1 MMLTASGVASVVGA
15 TTRPG
20 ALSAPLRD
28 RFERVY
34 HVDFYSEDELKII
47 LERSASRLDL
57 SIEPAAAAELARRSR
72 GTPRTA
78 NRLLL
83 WVRDFSQARRD
94 GTISHET
101 TREALAMEAVDEAG
115 LDALDRHYLRTII
128 EQYGGGPV
136 GVEAVAATMNE
147 ESDTLVDV
155 IEPYLLRTG
164 FVQRTRGGRRAAPAA
179 YAHLSLQ
186 IPEGLQRDLW
196 SAAGESTETGS
207 PAGESG

>member
-1 MMLTASGVASVVGA
+1 MFTQTHSYLEHKHKLTTTDDTRTTTSGRRNRQGLQSACVPSVDRPDDKANASDLWSIRSQR
-15 TTRPG
+15 RPFVRRQL
-20 ALSAPLRD
+20 LSQT
-28 RFERVY
+28 
-34 HVDFYSEDELKII
+34 
-47 LERSASRLDL
+47 LDL
-57 SIEPAAAAELARRSR
+57 LSEVLGFR
-72 GTPRTA
+72 
-78 NRLLL
+78 
-83 WVRDFSQARRD
+83 
-94 GTISHET
+94 
-101 TREALAMEAVDEAG
+101 

-164 FVQRTRGGRRAAPAA
+164 FVQRTRGGRRASPAA
-179 YAHLSLQ
+179 YTHLSLQ
-186 IPEGLQRDLW
+186 IPEGLQGDLW